1 MAKHNGI
8 AQTPLRFN
16 DQDMAV
22 AAQRRVKA
30 AGADDEAYNSAAA
43 ALETATA
50 TTPAGVKALF
60 ELYSSRVESS
70 MLEGDQ
76 VQSETMVALARNIL
90 AGLDHLIRKA
100 G

>member
-30 AGADDEAYNSAAA
+30 
-43 ALETATA
+43 ATA